1 MAAQTADD
9 VAAQTA
15 DYVADD
21 QVQAEEEQ
29 QAPDQVGEQ
38 QRAPKLGAK
47 LKRTLVPDNT
57 MS

>member
-9 VAAQTA
+9 
-15 DYVADD
+15 VADD

-38 QRAPKLGAK
+38 QRAPKPGAK